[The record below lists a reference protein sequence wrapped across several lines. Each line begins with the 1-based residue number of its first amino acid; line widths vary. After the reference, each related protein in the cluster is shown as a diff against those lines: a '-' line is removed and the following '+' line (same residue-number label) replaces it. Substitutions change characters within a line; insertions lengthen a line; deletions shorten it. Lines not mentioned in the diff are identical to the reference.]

1 MSPGTPP
8 QEVVAI
14 GDPPLI
20 AGFSL
25 AGVRTL
31 PADDAAEVRAVWGT
45 ASVHAAVVI
54 LTADAADALG
64 AARTAPS
71 APLTVVMPP

>member
-14 GDPPLI
+14 GAPALI
-20 AGFSL
+20 AGFAL
-25 AGVRTL
+25 AGVRTC
-31 PADDAAEVRAVWGT
+31 PANDAAEVRAVWGT
-45 ASVHAAVVI
+45 ASVRAAVVI
-54 LTADAADALG
+54 LTADAADVLG
-64 AARTAPS
+64 SDRTAAT

>member
-1 MSPGTPP
+1 MSPGTAA

-14 GDPPLI
+14 GAQPLI
-20 AGFSL
+20 AGFAL
-25 AGVRTL
+25 AGVRTC

-45 ASVHAAVVI
+45 AAVRAAVVV
-54 LTADAADALG
+54 LTPDAAAALG
-64 AARTAPS
+64 SDRTSVS